1 MAAEESEREETT
13 DGGRNVATDGAPT
26 GGTRASRWLGK
37 RWYRTT
43 PGIVTAGLLVVLTA
57 LGLAISTGVV
67 APAFTELDPS
77 AKAAIPPY
85 VYLYGGL
92 GGLAYVFTSLIIEF
106 EKTTEELGRAGL
118 RLLAA
123 PLLAAGIYLLMR
135 FFLTSPSTR
144 QVAGLSFLVGLYVK
158 VTIEAL
164 GSLARRLYGRPTK
177 RSQRSRDDA
186 D

>member
-1 MAAEESEREETT
+1 MATDDSDSGGQTGGGRTVTPEES
-13 DGGRNVATDGAPT
+13 P
-26 GGTRASRWLGK
+26 GGTRSSRWLGK

-43 PGIVTAGLLVVLTA
+43 PGIATAVVLVVLTG
-57 LGLAISTGVV
+57 LGLAISTGAV

-77 AKAAIPPY
+77 AEVAVPPY

-92 GGLAYVFTSLIIEF
+92 GGLAYVFTSLVVEF

-135 FFLTSPSTR
+135 FFLDSPSAR

-164 GSLARRLYGRPTK
+164 GSLARRLYGRPTG
-177 RSQRSRDDA
+177 RTRNSGDDSE
-186 D
+186 

>member
-1 MAAEESEREETT
+1 MATEDPESEGQT
-13 DGGRNVATDGAPT
+13 DGGRTVRTEGSP
-26 GGTRASRWLGK
+26 GTSRAGRWLGK

-43 PGIVTAGLLVVLTA
+43 PGIVTAVVLVVLTA

-67 APAFTELDPS
+67 APAFTEHDPS
-77 AKAAIPPY
+77 AEAAIPPY

-92 GGLAYVFTSLIIEF
+92 GGLAYVFTSLVVEF

-135 FFLTSPSTR
+135 FFLDAPSTR

-164 GSLARRLYGRPTK
+164 GSLARRLYGRPTGSA
-177 RSQRSRDDA
+177 RRTDDGSE
-186 D
+186 

>member
-1 MAAEESEREETT
+1 MATEESNSSGTGAERESDVPGE
-13 DGGRNVATDGAPT
+13 
-26 GGTRASRWLGK
+26 GTRASRWIGK
-37 RWYRTT
+37 RWYKTSV
-43 PGIVTAGLLVVLTA
+43 GIVTAALLAVLTGV
-57 LGLAISTGVV
+57 GLAVSTGVV
-67 APAFTELDPS
+67 APAFTEHDPS
-77 AKAAIPPY
+77 AAAAVPPY

-92 GGLAYVFTSLIIEF
+92 GGLAYVFTSMVVEF

-135 FFLTSPSTR
+135 FFLNSPSTR

-164 GSLARRLYGRPTK
+164 GSLARRLYGQPTG
-177 RSQRSRDDA
+177 RARDGRDDSG
-186 D
+186 

>member
-1 MAAEESEREETT
+1 MATEESESGGGTGQGDVTT
-13 DGGRNVATDGAPT
+13 DGTH
-26 GGTRASRWLGK
+26 GGTGASRWLGK

-43 PGIVTAGLLVVLTA
+43 PGVLTAGLLVVLTGI
-57 LGLAISTGVV
+57 GLAVSTGVV
-67 APAFTELDPS
+67 APAFTEFDPS
-77 AKAAIPPY
+77 AEAAIPPY

-92 GGLAYVFTSLIIEF
+92 GGLAYVFTSLVVEF

-135 FFLTSPSTR
+135 FFLDSPSTR

-164 GSLARRLYGRPTK
+164 GSLARRLYGRPTG
-177 RSQRSRDDA
+177 RSRGSGDDA
-186 D
+186 E

>member
-1 MAAEESEREETT
+1 MATEESNSGGATT
-13 DGGRNVATDGAPT
+13 EGGSDVTT
-26 GGTRASRWLGK
+26 EGTRASRWLGK
-37 RWYRTT
+37 RWYRTSV
-43 PGIVTAGLLVVLTA
+43 GLVTAAVLVVLTGV
-57 LGLAISTGVV
+57 GLAISTGVV
-67 APAFTELDPS
+67 APAFTGHDPS
-77 AKAAIPPY
+77 AEAAIPPY

-92 GGLAYVFTSLIIEF
+92 GGLAYVFTSLVVEF

-135 FFLTSPSTR
+135 FFLDSPSTR

-164 GSLARRLYGRPTK
+164 GSLARRLYGRPTG
-177 RSQRSRDDA
+177 RSARSSDDG